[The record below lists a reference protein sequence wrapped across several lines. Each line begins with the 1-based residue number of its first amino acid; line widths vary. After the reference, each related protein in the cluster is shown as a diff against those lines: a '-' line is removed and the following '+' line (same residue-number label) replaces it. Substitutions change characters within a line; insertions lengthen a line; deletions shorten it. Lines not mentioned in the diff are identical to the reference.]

1 MSKLIHVYKK
11 GVIDTQQ
18 KPLPTHPARR
28 HVGSA
33 KDEALVYTPKGWCV
47 SRVLMFPLQAV
58 EKQVTKLG

>member
-1 MSKLIHVYKK
+1 MSNLIHIYKK

-18 KPLPTHPARR
+18 KPLPTYPAQR
-28 HVGSA
+28 HIGSA

-47 SRVLMFPLQAV
+47 SRVLMSPLQAV